1 QIAQIALS
9 KDFPLVSSAPF
20 LRLFR
25 PLHPPPDAKLPLIL
39 HFHGGGFVLFSAAS
53 LPIHHFCDSMANQI
67 PALILSV
74 EYRLAP
80 EHRLPAAYDDAV
92 AALIWLRDQALKVN
106 GCDSWLSE
114 LADFDACFLMG
125 GSSGGNIAYNA
136 GLRALDL
143 DLSRVKIRGL
153 ILNQPYFGGVE
164 RTGSEMRFVD
174 DKIFPLVANDLLWA
188 LAMPEG
194 ADRDHEFCNPT
205 VGGAHDGKIG
215 RLPSCLVRGF
225 EGDPLVDRQREFVRL
240 LEALGVRVVCK
251 FGEGGFHGAEF
262 HDNEKAQQCYD
273 DFKEFVHATI
283 ANEGSVVGPKLAL

>member
-1 QIAQIALS
+1 
-9 KDFPLVSSAPF
+9 
-20 LRLFR
+20 
-25 PLHPPPDAKLPLIL
+25 
-39 HFHGGGFVLFSAAS
+39 
-53 LPIHHFCDSMANQI
+53 MANQI

-188 LAMPEG
+188 LALPEG

-215 RLPSCLVRGF
+215 RLPRCLVTGF

-240 LEALGVRVVCK
+240 LEARGVRVVCK
-251 FGEGGFHGAEF
+251 FGEGGFHGVEF
-262 HDNEKAQQCYD
+262 HDNEKSPA
-273 DFKEFVHATI
+273 I
-283 ANEGSVVGPKLAL
+283 L